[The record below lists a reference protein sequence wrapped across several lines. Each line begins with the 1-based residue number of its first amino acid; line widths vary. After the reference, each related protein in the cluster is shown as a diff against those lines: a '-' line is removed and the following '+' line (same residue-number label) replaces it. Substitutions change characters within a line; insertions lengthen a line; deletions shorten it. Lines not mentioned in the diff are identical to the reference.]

1 VGLQGFR
8 GAYFG
13 LTTVIPMAFE
23 YTSAIGRS
31 LGSGNV
37 KLARRIGD
45 SNFNEYEPGAMS
57 YIVVMSIVMR

>member
-1 VGLQGFR
+1 
-8 GAYFG
+8 
-13 LTTVIPMAFE
+13 MAFE